1 MTMTKAIIT
10 IKDEVACHID
20 GLDLAFRKRMQKKF
34 SYMYPHA
41 YHTPAF
47 KLGRWN
53 GKAEFFALGGATYNN
68 LLEDVIPELIT
79 AGYEIEVIDNRVAFN
94 SPEWPQVTA
103 ESFAHVTWPVGHP
116 AEGEAIELRD
126 YQITAINK
134 YLENPQCIQELSTS
148 SGKTITTA
156 ALCKIVES
164 QGRTVTIVPSQN
176 LVTQTLE
183 DYENLGL
190 DVGVYYGA
198 KKEIGKQHTIY
209 TWQSMSAVIRQ
220 KRADKLSRGLEELL
234 EGVVAIIVD
243 EAHGAAANDLKT
255 ILSGAGK
262 NIPLRWGLTGTEPPD
277 EISRMSLKVMLG
289 PVVNRVRAVDL
300 QEQGYLSSSHINVM
314 QMVEDVVY
322 SNYQSELSYLT
333 TNDDRL
339 DYLAGLLVEVA
350 QDGNTLF
357 LVDRVKTGE
366 GLMERL
372 GDHNA
377 VFISGGMKAGDRKD
391 HYDEV
396 REIDNKIIIATY
408 GVAAVGLN
416 IPRLYNIMLLEA
428 GKSFIR
434 VIQSIGRGLRKA
446 KDKDHVEIWDICSTA
461 KYSKRHLTSR
471 KKFYKDAGYKFTIK
485 KIKYREL

>member
-1 MTMTKAIIT
+1 
-10 IKDEVACHID
+10 
-20 GLDLAFRKRMQKKF
+20 
-34 SYMYPHA
+34 
-41 YHTPAF
+41 
-47 KLGRWN
+47 
-53 GKAEFFALGGATYNN
+53 
-68 LLEDVIPELIT
+68 
-79 AGYEIEVIDNRVAFN
+79 
-94 SPEWPQVTA
+94 
-103 ESFAHVTWPVGHP
+103 
-116 AEGEAIELRD
+116 
-126 YQITAINK
+126 
-134 YLENPQCIQELSTS
+134 
-148 SGKTITTA
+148 
-156 ALCKIVES
+156 
-164 QGRTVTIVPSQN
+164 
-176 LVTQTLE
+176 
-183 DYENLGL
+183 
-190 DVGVYYGA
+190 
-198 KKEIGKQHTIY
+198 
-209 TWQSMSAVIRQ
+209 
-220 KRADKLSRGLEELL
+220 
-234 EGVVAIIVD
+234 
-243 EAHGAAANDLKT
+243 
-255 ILSGAGK
+255 
-262 NIPLRWGLTGTEPPD
+262 
-277 EISRMSLKVMLG
+277 
-289 PVVNRVRAVDL
+289 
-300 QEQGYLSSSHINVM
+300 
-314 QMVEDVVY
+314 MVEDVVY

-416 IPRLYNIMLLEA
+416 IPRLYNIMMLES